1 MGELYMD
8 LNKSIRYL
16 KGVGPSREI
25 LFNKLGIFTLK
36 DLLYYFPRTYEDRSQ
51 IKKIIELVDG
61 EKASIVGRIIRPIRE
76 VPTRTKIKIY
86 KTEIQDES
94 GVMTLTW
101 FNNKYVKNSLKVG
114 GTYKFFGQVTRT
126 VGMIDMKSPIFEDM
140 SKSQNIGEIIGIYP
154 STAEL
159 SQNVIRSA
167 VKNLF
172 ENFEEII
179 EFIPKTLMISN
190 KLSDINFVLKN
201 IHFPESE
208 KSLQKARHRLV
219 FEELLLFEVA
229 LLSLK
234 DYTKTKQ
241 TGIEFDEYNINEFT
255 DLLPFNL
262 TNAQKR
268 VYREI
273 EQDMHSDKVM
283 NRLVQGDVGSG
294 KTVIAA
300 MAILKAIKSGYQAVL
315 MAPTSILATQHYNTF
330 KEFFKD
336 FNIKI
341 DLIIG
346 STPTKKK
353 NNIKDFLRVG
363 SIDLVIGTHALIE
376 DDVEFKNLG
385 LVITDEQHRF
395 GVRQRERLSQKGEN
409 PDVLVMTATP
419 IPRTLAFILYGD
431 LDISIIDELPPNRQE
446 IETFV
451 VNDSMEERINSFIRK
466 QILEGRQTYVVCPLV
481 EENEELDLKS
491 VDQILEKYKEIFRE
505 FNVEYI
511 HGKLRPKE
519 KDEIMERFANH
530 EIDILISTTVIE
542 VGVNVPN
549 ANLMIIEN
557 SERFG
562 LAQLHQLRGR
572 VGRGE
577 YKSYC
582 ILKCAGK
589 GKTIAERMG
598 IMAKTNDGFKIAE
611 KDLELRGPGEFFG
624 LRQHGLPEFKVANL
638 YSDMKVLE
646 ETQKIAKEIVEN
658 PKEYEGLINIAKER
672 YLIDNTL

>member
-1 MGELYMD
+1 MD

-159 SQNVIRSA
+159 SQNVIRNA
-167 VKNLF
+167 IKNLF
-172 ENFEEII
+172 ENLEEII
-179 EFIPKTLMISN
+179 EFLPKTLMISN

-208 KSLQKARHRLV
+208 ENLQKARRRLV

-234 DYTKTKQ
+234 DYTKNKQ
-241 TGIEFDEYNINEFT
+241 TGIKFNEYNINEFT
-255 DLLPFNL
+255 DLLPFDL

-273 EQDMHSDKVM
+273 EQDMQSDKVM

-294 KTVIAA
+294 KTVVAA

-336 FNIKI
+336 FNINI
-341 DLIIG
+341 ELIIG
-346 STPTKKK
+346 STPAKKK

-395 GVRQRERLSQKGEN
+395 GVRQRERLSNKGNN

-451 VNDSMEERINSFIRK
+451 VNDSMEERINNFIRK

-491 VDQILEKYKEIFRE
+491 VEQILEKYKEIFRE

-511 HGKLRPKE
+511 HGKSRPKE

-572 VGRGE
+572 VGRGQ

-658 PKEYEGLINIAKER
+658 PREYEGLINIAKER

>member
-1 MGELYMD
+1 MD

-16 KGVGPSREI
+16 KGVGPSREV

-61 EKASIVGRIIRPIRE
+61 EKASVVGRIIRPIRE

-140 SKSQNIGEIIGIYP
+140 SKSQNIGEIVGIYP
-154 STAEL
+154 STSEL

-172 ENFEEII
+172 ENLEEIV
-179 EFIPKTLMISN
+179 EFLPKTLMISN

-201 IHFPESE
+201 IHFPENE
-208 KSLQKARHRLV
+208 ENLQKARRRLV

-234 DYTKTKQ
+234 DYTKNKKK
-241 TGIEFDEYNINEFT
+241 GIKFDEYNINEFT
-255 DLLPFNL
+255 DLLPFDL

-273 EQDMHSDKVM
+273 EQDMQSDKVM

-294 KTVIAA
+294 KTVVAA

-336 FNIKI
+336 FDIKVE
-341 DLIIG
+341 LIIG

-353 NNIKDFLRVG
+353 NNIKDFLRAG
-363 SIDLVIGTHALIE
+363 SLDLVIGTHALIE
-376 DDVEFKNLG
+376 DDVEFRNLG

-451 VNDSMEERINSFIRK
+451 VNDSMELRINNFIRK
-466 QILEGRQTYVVCPLV
+466 QILDGRQTYVVCPLV

-491 VDQILEKYKEIFRE
+491 VDQILEKYREIFRE

-589 GKTIAERMG
+589 GKMISERMG